1 MIIPTIVRVG
11 STFYKV
17 TTQDTPV
24 VVNGLQCYGYC
35 DPNNHTIIL
44 ATDIQDE
51 QTMEQ
56 TFCHELV
63 HAMMFERKINLEAM
77 GLTNAQMEHVV
88 DSLGISLHQILLDN
102 PDITLTDE
110 EYDSKYPLGGDD
122 TDAKQEETKQG
133 KKLHEMHIPQRKKL
147 QGRWPQRNNRLTK
160 SL

>member
-1 MIIPTIVRVG
+1 MIIPTVVRVG

-35 DPNNHTIIL
+35 DPNNHTITL

-88 DSLGISLHQILLDN
+88 DSLGISLHQILMDN
-102 PDITLTDE
+102 PDITMTSE
-110 EYDSKYPLGGDD
+110 EFDKKYPEN
-122 TDAKQEETKQG
+122 KEEEKVN
-133 KKLHEMHIPQRKKL
+133 E
-147 QGRWPQRNNRLTK
+147 
-160 SL
+160 

>member
-1 MIIPTIVRVG
+1 MIIPTVVRVG

-24 VVNGLQCYGYC
+24 VVNGIQCYGYY

-63 HAMMFERKINLEAM
+63 HAMMFERKINLEAW

-88 DSLGISLHQILLDN
+88 DSLGISLHQVLMDN
-102 PDITLTDE
+102 PDIALTAEEFDE
-110 EYDSKYPLGGDD
+110 KYP
-122 TDAKQEETKQG
+122 AKNKENDKED
-133 KKLHEMHIPQRKKL
+133 
-147 QGRWPQRNNRLTK
+147 
-160 SL
+160 

>member
-1 MIIPTIVRVG
+1 MIIPTVVRVG

-63 HAMMFERKINLEAM
+63 HAMMFERKINLEAW

-88 DSLGISLHQILLDN
+88 DSLGISLHQVLMDN
-102 PDITLTDE
+102 PDITLTAE
-110 EYDSKYPLGGDD
+110 EFDKKYPVENKEDN
-122 TDAKQEETKQG
+122 KEE
-133 KKLHEMHIPQRKKL
+133 I
-147 QGRWPQRNNRLTK
+147 
-160 SL
+160 